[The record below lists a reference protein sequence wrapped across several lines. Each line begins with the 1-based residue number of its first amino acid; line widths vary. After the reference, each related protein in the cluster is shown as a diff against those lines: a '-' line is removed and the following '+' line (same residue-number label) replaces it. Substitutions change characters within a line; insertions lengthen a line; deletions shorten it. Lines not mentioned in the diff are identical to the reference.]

1 MDTVLFVCTGN
12 TCRSPM
18 AEAIA
23 QHCFDRGLLDEGTTY
38 QAASAGVSAPDGSP
52 PTPEALTALERLGI
66 AHNGR
71 SKPLSAEMIRRARI
85 VLCMTAGHVETARE
99 LVRDEPEEV
108 AKIVRLDP
116 DGDIADPIGRG
127 QDAYDSLAQRLMK
140 IVPQRLKEVLA
151 REDRAGIRPPR
162 R

>member
-1 MDTVLFVCTGN
+1 MDTILFVCTGN

-23 QHCFDRGLLDEGTTY
+23 QHCFDEGLLGEDRRY

-52 PTPEALTALERLGI
+52 PTPEALAALKRLGI
-66 AHNGR
+66 DHSGR

-85 VLCMTAGHVETARE
+85 VLCMTAGHVETAGQ
-99 LVRDEPEEV
+99 LVHDEPQEI
-108 AKIVRLDP
+108 AKILRLDP
-116 DGDIADPIGRG
+116 EEEIADPIGRG